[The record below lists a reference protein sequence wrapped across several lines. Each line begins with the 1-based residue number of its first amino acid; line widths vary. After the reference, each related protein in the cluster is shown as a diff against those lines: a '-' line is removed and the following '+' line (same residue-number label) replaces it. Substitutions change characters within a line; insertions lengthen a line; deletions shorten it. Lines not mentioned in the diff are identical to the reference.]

1 MNEEGFGRHLAGHET
16 TFSQRSKVFIVTF
29 PVLFSFHTLF
39 MSTTDIIPAY
49 ARVLCCK
56 MYLSFIGGYCCW
68 KLKLQQRSVYLAPK
82 NIFTVVF

>member
-1 MNEEGFGRHLAGHET
+1 MNEEGFGRHLVGHET

-29 PVLFSFHTLF
+29 PVLFSFDTLF

-56 MYLSFIGGYCCW
+56 I
-68 KLKLQQRSVYLAPK
+68 
-82 NIFTVVF
+82 